1 MGAPP
6 RLAGDDN
13 GEATNLNAARAG
25 RVSRAGSKAGRII
38 RMVRLVRLVKLYML
52 ARRQN
57 DKSHKQSKVGAKLS
71 DLTTRRVIV
80 VVLVMLIV
88 VPVFSYSEDDFSEEF
103 ATDQLHV
110 FNLVRPVRVLYAVR
124 CAAPARGAGPSP
136 WPRCV
141 CVRAWRNKQSHWE
154 AAIDQ
159 MKATFLYW
167 EGNVDDPRLVKLN
180 IAPTIASTFTV
191 DKPEIYDDLRTGLAG
206 NELKKVFYET
216 QQGGTT
222 YITEAW
228 FDQKVGGAPARRVV
242 PVTASDRPTDR
253 PPGPL
258 SAVASPSPP
267 DPVARKRRIRHLL
280 DHLCD
285 HPAGGGRLAVHGGRA
300 AAGAAPHREHGD
312 AGEGDGQRAF
322 AWGGVG
328 GCVRVSAGEADGR
341 PVSRVAVVW
350 CATEPAEGN
359 VVQGQQRAVRDERAL
374 GGVLG
379 RAVVARA
386 RHGSAPRCSPWGA
399 HRDALQLLENTVK
412 KIGGLLR
419 VGFGQ
424 AGAPIIAT
432 NLQSSEGAFN
442 PMVEGQRIHAIFGFI
457 YILKFAKITEV
468 LEEDVLTFV
477 NKISKVVHD
486 VAMTWGGAPNKNLG
500 DAYLLTWRLNDPDE
514 VGGGQAR
521 PRGGVAVSVTWH
533 V

>member
-1 MGAPP
+1 MGDSKADSSGIELIVAGASAAGYAGDGPPRPNDTDSDDFTSSDEGSDGDYDYDEEVLTGWPAARAEINRFVDSRAATILMAVVTFYALFGDDARLAVFPKEADVVFMVLSSISFFLFAIELVLNSLGKTDCVPRSKTSGGWRERFLGVRGYLLSFFFLLDFVATLSLLPEITWIWGPITGEPLPRRALRRRTPPRAACCRALCFRAPPSQYPGLGAPP

-228 FDQKVGGAPARRVV
+228 FDQKVGGAPARR
-242 PVTASDRPTDR
+242 
-253 PPGPL
+253 
-258 SAVASPSPP
+258 
-267 DPVARKRRIRHLL
+267 
-280 DHLCD
+280 
-285 HPAGGGRLAVHGGRA
+285 
-300 AAGAAPHREHGD
+300 
-312 AGEGDGQRAF
+312 
-322 AWGGVG
+322 
-328 GCVRVSAGEADGR
+328 
-341 PVSRVAVVW
+341 
-350 CATEPAEGN
+350 
-359 VVQGQQRAVRDERAL
+359 
-374 GGVLG
+374 
-379 RAVVARA
+379 
-386 RHGSAPRCSPWGA
+386 
-399 HRDALQLLENTVK
+399 
-412 KIGGLLR
+412 
-419 VGFGQ
+419 
-424 AGAPIIAT
+424 
-432 NLQSSEGAFN
+432 
-442 PMVEGQRIHAIFGFI
+442 
-457 YILKFAKITEV
+457 
-468 LEEDVLTFV
+468 
-477 NKISKVVHD
+477 
-486 VAMTWGGAPNKNLG
+486 
-500 DAYLLTWRLNDPDE
+500 
-514 VGGGQAR
+514 
-521 PRGGVAVSVTWH
+521 RGGWCP
-533 V
+533 